1 MRAFSK
7 SAAKMKASGGKGRE
21 PKGKFGKFEPKRHM

>member
-1 MRAFSK
+1 MRAFGK
-7 SAAKMKASGGKGRE
+7 SASKMKGGGKGRE